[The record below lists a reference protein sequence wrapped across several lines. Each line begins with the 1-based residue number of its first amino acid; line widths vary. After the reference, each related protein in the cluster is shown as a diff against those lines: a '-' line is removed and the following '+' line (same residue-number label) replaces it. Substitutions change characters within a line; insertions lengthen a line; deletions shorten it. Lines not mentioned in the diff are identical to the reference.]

1 MKTSGKKK
9 GNRDT
14 SVFKVAGGRSSK
26 SKNKP
31 KTVTKKLKKASGF
44 HYELA
49 IIYLCKIRFTTV
61 IMCEG
66 RPIFLPGRELGVL
79 WPRNSDFPEN
89 DFIYQYKM

>member
-44 HYELA
+44 HYELS
-49 IIYLCKIRFTTV
+49 IIYLFKIRFTIV
-61 IMCEG
+61 IMCEC
-66 RPIFLPGRELGVL
+66 IFLPGRELDVL

-89 DFIYQYKM
+89 DFIYQFKM